1 VPSSVGYFYLS
12 AGVRVSVNWKP
23 ATDNFIELAFK
34 PACVLSG
41 NLAGLD
47 GILARCGP
55 SWVLATSA
63 IWMSSEKNQRLDSLG
78 QFEYLI
84 CDTGD
89 DRKPYTYHGDALKI
103 RDGRHL
109 HWQWMAL

>member
-1 VPSSVGYFYLS
+1 MPSSAGYFYLS

-23 ATDNFIELAFK
+23 GATDNFVELVFK
-34 PACVLSG
+34 PACVLCG

-47 GILARCGP
+47 GILVRCGP
-55 SWVLATSA
+55 SWVPTSA
-63 IWMSSEKNQRLDSLG
+63 IRMSSGKNQRLDSLG

-84 CDTGD
+84 YDTGD
-89 DRKPYTYHGDALKI
+89 DRKPYTYHADALKI